1 MTWNRV
7 GYADQVARRFTGQV
21 LVAENAAWGND
32 FHGKRWL
39 SIARNWHN
47 TSDCFDYGGPERWD
61 SLQVWLDEWRT
72 DGECVVLPQRGI
84 GPKEVAMPRGWTAS
98 GRVRPHP
105 GRNPCVPLRTD
116 LANCAKVVT
125 WGSGAAVQ
133 ALMWGIPVESHYP
146 NWIARQDNTDQ
157 GRLDMFRLLAW
168 AQWEENEIAEG
179 LPFARLLGI

>member
-47 TSDCFDYGGPERWD
+47 TAGCFDHDGPERFD
-61 SLQVWLDEWRT
+61 SLGAKLEAWRT
-72 DGECVVLPQRGI
+72 KGETVVLPQRGI
-84 GPKEVAMPRGWTAS
+84 GPREVAMPRNWTAS
-98 GRVRPHP
+98 GRVRLHP

-116 LANCAKVVT
+116 LANCSKVVT

-133 ALMWGIPVESHYP
+133 ALMWGIKVESHYP
-146 NWIARQDNTDQ
+146 NWIAKQDNTDQ

-168 AQWEENEIAEG
+168 AQWEENEIARGE
-179 LPFARLLGI
+179 PFARLLA